1 MYKLSDTAKFH
12 IVPLNFI
19 TICLSISQ
27 YLCSACFFITLVSV
41 CQYVA
46 STRLKF
52 FEKADGNDN
61 SAAIQKE
68 IMKFI
73 NASQAPEKEE
83 KEAGSSRLAERR
95 MTISALSKDKN
106 KTAHGETINLEKQF
120 KVRFQG

>member
-1 MYKLSDTAKFH
+1 MMTS
-12 IVPLNFI
+12 
-19 TICLSISQ
+19 
-27 YLCSACFFITLVSV
+27 CFFIKPVLV

-73 NASQAPEKEE
+73 SASQEPEKEE
-83 KEAGSSRLAERR
+83 KEAGSNRLAERR

-106 KTAHGETINLEKQF
+106 KTAHGETVNLEKQF
-120 KVRFQG
+120 KVRFQGL

>member
-1 MYKLSDTAKFH
+1 MMIAFLY
-12 IVPLNFI
+12 INPL
-19 TICLSISQ
+19 L
-27 YLCSACFFITLVSV
+27 V

-73 NASQAPEKEE
+73 NASQEPEKEE
-83 KEAGSSRLAERR
+83 KEAGSNRLAERR

-120 KVRFQG
+120 KVRFQGMQQYQP